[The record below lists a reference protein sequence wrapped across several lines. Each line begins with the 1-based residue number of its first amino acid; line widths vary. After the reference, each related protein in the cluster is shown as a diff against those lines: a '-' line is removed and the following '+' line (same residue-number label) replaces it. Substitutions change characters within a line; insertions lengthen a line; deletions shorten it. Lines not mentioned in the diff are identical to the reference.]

1 MFVVEYFGT
10 KIVATKK
17 MKTLTKAEEQVM
29 HILWDLKEG
38 IVKQVVDGFGEDKP
52 AYTTVA
58 TVLNVLEKKGFVT
71 HKKIGNTN
79 LFSPAVSKTE
89 YTKVHFSSLLK
100 NYFNG
105 SFPKMATFFAKENNL
120 GMEELEELLKL
131 IENELNKKKE
141 D

>member
-1 MFVVEYFGT
+1 
-10 KIVATKK
+10 

-29 HILWDLKEG
+29 HILWELKEAV
-38 IVKQVVDGFGEDKP
+38 VKQVVEAFDKDKP

-79 LFSPAVSKTE
+79 LFTPTVSKTE
-89 YTKVHFSSLLK
+89 YTKVQFSSLLR

-120 GMEELEELLKL
+120 GMKELEEMLK
-131 IENELNKKKE
+131 ITEDELNKEKE
-141 D
+141 E